1 MILGIMINIEAE
13 TTFQV
18 RIDVIP
24 VKQIDLQTMVNT
36 QMTGMNLVQ
45 NIPGV
50 VQKSIVLNIQKRI
63 QKPIIQELTI
73 QIADPEYK
81 GVPLLI
87 SIIALKVEIE
97 GLSKEKITVISR
109 DIHLIITIT
118 LL

>member
-1 MILGIMINIEAE
+1 MINIEVE

-18 RIDVIP
+18 RTDFIP
-24 VKQIDLQTMVNT
+24 VKQIDLPTLVNI

-63 QKPIIQELTI
+63 QKPVNQELII
-73 QIADPEYK
+73 QIADKEYK
-81 GVPLLI
+81 GVPLRI
-87 SIIALKVEIE
+87 SITALKVEIE
-97 GLSKEKITVISR
+97 GLSKEKIAMISR

-118 LL
+118 LQ